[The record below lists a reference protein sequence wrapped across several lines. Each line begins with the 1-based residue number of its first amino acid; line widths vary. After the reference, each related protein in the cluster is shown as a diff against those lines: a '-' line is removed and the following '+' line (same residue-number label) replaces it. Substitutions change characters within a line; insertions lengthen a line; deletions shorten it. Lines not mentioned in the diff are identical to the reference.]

1 MSSSNMLYIYS
12 KPAERLLTEGERP
25 PLRVEQLMRRDL
37 KGAVTLA
44 MLAFSLNEKPRFC
57 WNDSHGWLELPHTL
71 MSAIFSDA
79 QDFLSALPSI
89 QDWLT
94 NWSKSDNRAPNLT
107 PDWAVSRNTSS
118 AVVYEFSRILLQ
130 QLSMATSRSV
140 AFCDYSGAESM
151 LVVPARASLTLP
163 PKAFDDAK
171 ELYVVSK
178 EQALKFVLPT
188 GREVL
193 LPIMKE
199 TPKIEVGSKPL
210 LVDPRRFQ
218 KKQVTHVKR
227 IRTFPTDN
235 LSEDP
240 S

>member
-1 MSSSNMLYIYS
+1 MNASNRLYIYS
-12 KPAERLLTEGERP
+12 KPSERLLAEGARP
-25 PLRVEQLMRRDL
+25 PLRVEALFGRDL

-57 WNDSHGWLELPHTL
+57 WNDSRGWLELPNTL
-71 MSAIFSDA
+71 IEAIFSGA
-79 QDFLSALPSI
+79 QDFLRALPSV
-89 QDWLT
+89 QEWLT
-94 NWSKSDNRAPNLT
+94 NWSKSDSRAPDLT
-107 PDWAVSRNTSS
+107 PDWATSRNVSS
-118 AVVYEFSRILLQ
+118 AVVKEFSRGLVR
-130 QLSMATSRSV
+130 QLSIATSRSV
-140 AFCDYSGAESM
+140 AFCDYNGAESN
-151 LVVPARASLTLP
+151 LVVPAKASLTLP
-163 PKAFDDAK
+163 PTASDDAK

-193 LPIMKE
+193 LPIKKE
-199 TPKIEVGSKPL
+199 TPRIEIGSEPL

-227 IRTFPTDN
+227 IRTFPFDL